1 MTYTPQSTSAAP
13 AGTSGSTAES
23 SATDGRSGGSELA
36 TRRGQD
42 GAVDRDRP
50 AGPLNTEAGRIT
62 VAEGVVQKVAGM
74 ACREVSGVHA
84 MGSGTSRVFGAI
96 RERIPGS
103 GGPSVSQGVNVEVG
117 ESEAAV
123 DVDIVVEY
131 GARIADVGA
140 AIQRNVKLAVESMTG
155 LRVVEV
161 NVTVDDVHLPE
172 DDETPAAE
180 SRVS

>member
-1 MTYTPQSTSAAP
+1 MTQSSTS
-13 AGTSGSTAES
+13 TSGSEKATS
-23 SATDGRSGGSELA
+23 SEVAK
-36 TRRGQD
+36 RR
-42 GAVDRDRP
+42 RDDAAHSDSKP
-50 AGPLNTEAGRIT
+50 EGPLNTRDGKIT

-74 ACREVSGVHA
+74 ACREVSGVYA

-103 GGPSVSQGVNVEVG
+103 SGPSVAQGVSVEVG

-123 DVDIVVEY
+123 DVDIVVDY

-140 AIQRNVKLAVESMTG
+140 AIQRNIKQAVEGMTG

-172 DDETPAAE
+172 DEDNTAAE

>member
-1 MTYTPQSTSAAP
+1 MTQSPHPAAP
-13 AGTSGSTAES
+13 AQS
-23 SATDGRSGGSELA
+23 SASADGPATDGRSAGSELA
-36 TRRGQD
+36 TRRRNDPAD
-42 GAVDRDRP
+42 GGRP
-50 AGPLNTEAGRIT
+50 AGPLSTEAGRIT

-74 ACREVSGVHA
+74 ACREVSGVYA

-103 GGPSVSQGVNVEVG
+103 NGPSVSQGVDVEVG

-172 DDETPAAE
+172 DGDDKPAAE
-180 SRVS
+180 SRVQ